1 LSHQIDPADKRI
13 LAELQRDSTLSLDA
27 LSEKVSLSRNAC
39 WRRIQQM
46 EAAGI
51 IKGRITLLDPAALNL
66 ALNVFIVI
74 RTGRH
79 SAEWAE
85 AFRAALRDI
94 PEITG
99 AYRTAGDIDYIL
111 RARVPDVA
119 AYDRL
124 YQRLIARV
132 DMTDVSASFVME
144 ELKDTHE
151 LPLGYLG

>member
-1 LSHQIDPADKRI
+1 MIA
-13 LAELQRDSTLSLDA
+13 
-27 LSEKVSLSRNAC
+27 
-39 WRRIQQM
+39 RRV
-46 EAAGI
+46 
-51 IKGRITLLDPAALNL
+51 TLLEPAALNL
-66 ALNVFIVI
+66 ALSVFIVV
-74 RTGRH
+74 RTGKH
-79 SAEWAE
+79 SAEWATS
-85 AFRAALRDI
+85 FRAALAEF

-132 DMTDVSASFVME
+132 DMVDVSASFVME

-151 LPLGYLG
+151 LPLAYLA